1 MFNMIMDMDF
11 DSYPD
16 AYNPCEGFYS
26 CPSYTVVLEVK
37 HNGSEKRV
45 SCYDIVYLDRAESYQ
60 KFHPDIWENISKE
73 GKNFINLHGAI
84 VDMLT
89 SSEEWKGLPDYD
101 IFLD

>member
-1 MFNMIMDMDF
+1 MFSMIMDMDL

-16 AYNPCEGFYS
+16 VYNTCEGFYS
-26 CPSYTVVLEVK
+26 NHSYTVVLEVK

-73 GKNFINLHGAI
+73 GKDFITLHGVI

-89 SSEEWKGLPDYD
+89 SSEEWKALPDYD
-101 IFLD
+101 ILLD